1 MGIRMNTDDLVR
13 NQLARTFAQSATGLR
28 DRLAQNDDQQTSS
41 AIFIGA
47 RKVKLPNGDIRTAD
61 FQGTRQVAIGE
72 SVTVTFPLGSQIGQF
87 TSKIA

>member
-1 MGIRMNTDDLVR
+1 MTPDDLVR
-13 NQLARTFAQSATGLR
+13 NQLSRTFAQSATGLR
-28 DRLAQNDDQQTSS
+28 DRLTQNDEQQTFS

-47 RKVKLPNGDIRTAD
+47 RKVRLPNGDIRTAD

-72 SVTVTFPLGSQIGQF
+72 SVTVIFPLGSQIGYF